1 MRSVELLAF
10 AQSRARRKADLSSSW
25 EVVNSAPRI
34 VDAWAITGSAGSHAA
49 AFMAAPSVVV
59 LPGADLSVYVVTR
72 AFVSRIKCKL
82 VFSVMICLGSV
93 LPKEPT

>member
-1 MRSVELLAF
+1 MRSVGLLAF
-10 AQSRARRKADLSSSW
+10 VQSRARRKAYFFSSW

-34 VDAWAITGSAGSHAA
+34 LDVWTITGSAGFHAA

-82 VFSVMICLGSV
+82 AFSVMICLGSV